1 MRIPVELVQV
11 SGNSYQARCLS
22 LPGCAV
28 VGRSPEEA
36 RDKIGDA
43 VRGYL
48 ASLGAAVPARLELD
62 PPGYF
67 NEVQRERVKAR
78 GVLAPA

>member
-11 SGNSYQARCLS
+11 SARSYRARCLS

-28 VGRSPEEA
+28 VGESAQEA
-36 RDKIGDA
+36 REKIDNA

-48 ASLGAAVPARLELD
+48 ASLGAAVPAELD
-62 PPGYF
+62 LEHPPYSG
-67 NEVQRERVKAR
+67 ERRPKAST
-78 GVLAPA
+78 VLPHA